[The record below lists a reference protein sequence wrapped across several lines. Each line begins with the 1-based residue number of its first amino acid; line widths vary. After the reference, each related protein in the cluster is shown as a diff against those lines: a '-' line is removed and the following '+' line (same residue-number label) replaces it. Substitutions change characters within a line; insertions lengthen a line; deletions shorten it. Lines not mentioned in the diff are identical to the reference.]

1 MRRLGVGSS
10 ITELPK
16 AGLDSLGVLAYFFDE
31 YFILLLLIMEL
42 VMCAKNRTV
51 ALLAF
56 VLIISAAAVT
66 RTFAA
71 DTVYPLRAQYEIV
84 GVKPISTQDLTAN
97 FAQYTLVDVRSEYEF
112 QTLHIEGAQ
121 NMPLSDA
128 SFEQKIRAL
137 SDKTNK
143 TLVFYCNGTTC
154 AKSYDAAARALKV
167 GVKSVWVYDAG
178 ILAWA
183 QANPTK
189 TDLMGKRMVSSSQL
203 IDKANFES
211 HVLSPRDFYEQ
222 VLADPNAIVLDIR
235 DASQRAGVSLFQMRD
250 VHVPLDNTRLAD
262 WIKKAKAENKA
273 IYFIDETGHQV
284 QWLQYF
290 LQEAGTNQY
299 WFMKGGAKAFFE
311 TM

>member
-1 MRRLGVGSS
+1 MK
-10 ITELPK
+10 PK
-16 AGLDSLGVLAYFFDE
+16 NKTIAVVLSLG
-31 YFILLLLIMEL
+31 LISGL
-42 VMCAKNRTV
+42 
-51 ALLAF
+51 
-56 VLIISAAAVT
+56 AAAPSM
-66 RTFAA
+66 AA
-71 DTVYPLRAQYEIV
+71 DNAFPLRAQYETV
-84 GVKPISTQDLTAN
+84 GVKPISIEELFAN
-97 FAQYTLVDVRSEYEF
+97 FANSTVIDVRSTYEF

-121 NMPLSDA
+121 SVPLSDA
-128 SFEQKIRAL
+128 DFDQQIQKL
-137 SDKTNK
+137 SEKSPK

-154 AKSYDAAARALKV
+154 DKSYKAAVRALKA
-167 GVKSVWVYDAG
+167 GVKPVRVFDAG

-183 QANPTK
+183 QAHPTK
-189 TDLMGKRMVSSSQL
+189 TDLMGTLMTNASQL

-211 HVLSPRDFYEQ
+211 HLLSPRDFYEQ

-235 DASQRAGVSLFQMRD
+235 DAAQRAGVSLFQMRD

-262 WIKKAKAENKA
+262 WVKKANAEHKA

-290 LQEAGTNQY
+290 LQESGTHQY